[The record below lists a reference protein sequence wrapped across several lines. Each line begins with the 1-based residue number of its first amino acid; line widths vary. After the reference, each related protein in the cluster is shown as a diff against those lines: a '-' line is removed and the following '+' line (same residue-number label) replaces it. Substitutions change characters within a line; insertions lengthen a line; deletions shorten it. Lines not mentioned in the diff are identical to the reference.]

1 MGAAH
6 TSAKSLPRAERGI
19 REPSGGPTFSAR
31 RHLEKFL
38 LEVLRIESSA
48 QENAACFGEGPQ
60 PGPKPPARQAVSR
73 RSRTGQNARAARPM
87 QRRLLA
93 RDFRR
98 AVFPPLTDG
107 ARALAGTGRSYR

>member
-6 TSAKSLPRAERGI
+6 TRAKSLPRAERGI
-19 REPSGGPTFSAR
+19 REPSGGPAFPAR

-60 PGPKPPARQAVSR
+60 PGPKPPARQAISR
-73 RSRTGQNARAARPM
+73 RSGPGQNARAARPM
-87 QRRLLA
+87 QRCLLA
-93 RDFRR
+93 RDFRGT
-98 AVFPPLTDG
+98 VFAPSEDG
-107 ARALAGTGRSYR
+107 ALAFTGAGRSYR